1 MPERQRL
8 FSGSP
13 FEAQVGYARA
23 VVAPPFVFVAGTVGR
38 DPVSGDLPAD
48 VEGQCRNALA
58 IIAAALAE
66 AGASFA
72 DVVRV
77 TYYLPERGDFERCW
91 PQLRAAFGA
100 DPPAATVIFAGLI
113 DPAMKIEIEVT
124 AMIDQASNSVSQ

>member
-1 MPERQRL
+1 L

-38 DPVSGDLPAD
+38 DPATGDLPTD

-58 IIAAALAE
+58 IIGKALAD
-66 AGASFA
+66 AGAGFA

-77 TYYLPERGDFERCW
+77 TYYLPERRDFECCW

-100 DPPAATVIFAGLI
+100 HPPAATVIFAGLI

-124 AMIDQASNSVSQ
+124 ALLTPDQASNSVSQ